1 MPRKKRKFTPFLGPM
16 LQKLAPKI
24 GAKVIMEPEW
34 GVVGQ
39 ILFKNGNI
47 KYFRDGRMDL
57 NTLGS
62 TEIAVDKDYS
72 TFFMKNL
79 GYSTIPGKA
88 FYSPRW
94 HKAIGAKHR
103 TIDDAFVYAESLGFP
118 VIIKPNSGTQG
129 SHVTLVHNKK
139 EFYKGIKAVFKYD
152 RIALVQ
158 SLVIGSDYRI
168 VVLDKN
174 VISAYKRI
182 PLNITGDDKSTVSQL
197 LKTKQKEFVIKG
209 RDTRIKTKDPRIIDK
224 LLHQGLTMHSIIKQ
238 GEKIFLLDNANLST
252 GGDSVDVTDTMHQSV
267 KKLAV
272 KLTKDMGLR
281 LCGVDIMI
289 DGDIEDKLNNNYWI
303 IEINAAPGLDHY
315 VTSGAKQEK
324 IVEKLYLEVLKNM
337 GK

>member
-1 MPRKKRKFTPFLGPM
+1 MKKRKFTPFLGPM
-16 LQKLAPKI
+16 LQKLAPQI

-39 ILFKNGNI
+39 IIFKNGNI
-47 KYFRDGRMDL
+47 RYFRGGCMDL

-72 TFFMKNL
+72 TFFIKSL
-79 GYSTIPGKA
+79 GYKTIPGKA
-88 FYSPRW
+88 FYSDKW
-94 HKAIGAKHR
+94 CKTIGAKHR
-103 TIDDAFVYAESLGFP
+103 NMDAGFKYAQTLGLP
-118 VIIKPNSGTQG
+118 IIIKPNSGSQG
-129 SHVTLVHNKK
+129 TNVILAHNKK
-139 EFYKGIKAVFKYD
+139 EFYRGMKSIFKHD

-158 SLVIGSDYRI
+158 SLVIGTDYRI
-168 VVLDKN
+168 VVLDDK
-174 VISAYKRI
+174 VISAYQRI
-182 PLNITGDDKSTVSQL
+182 PLNLTGDGKSTIKEL
-197 LKTKQKEFVIKG
+197 LKEKQKQFVIQG
-209 RDTRIKTKDPRIIDK
+209 RDTRIKMNDPRIIDK
-224 LLHQGLTMHSIIKQ
+224 LLHQGFTMHSILKSD
-238 GEKIFLLDNANLST
+238 EKIYLLDNANLST
-252 GGDSVDVTDTMHQSV
+252 GGDSVDVTDIMHPSV

-272 KLTKDMGLR
+272 RLTKDMGLR

-289 DGDIEDKLNNNYWI
+289 DGEIENKLNNYWI

>member
-1 MPRKKRKFTPFLGPM
+1 MKKRKFIPFLGPM
-16 LQKLAPKI
+16 LQKLAPRI

-39 ILFKNGNI
+39 IIFRNGNI
-47 KYFRDGRMDL
+47 KYFRGGCMDL

-72 TFFMKNL
+72 TFFMKSL

-88 FYSPRW
+88 FYSNKW
-94 HKAIGAKHR
+94 SKAIGAKHR
-103 TIDDAFVYAESLGFP
+103 NIDNGFVYAEHLGFP

-129 SHVTLVHNKK
+129 THVTLVHNKK
-139 EFYKGIKAVFKYD
+139 EFYKGMRAIFKYD

-158 SLVIGSDYRI
+158 SLVVGTDYRI
-168 VVLDKN
+168 VVLDKK

-182 PLNITGDDKSTVSQL
+182 PLNVEGNGKSTIKEL
-197 LKTKQKEFVIKG
+197 LKAKQKQFIIQG
-209 RDTRIKTKDPRIIDK
+209 RDTRIKMKDPRIIDK
-224 LLHQGLTMHSIIKQ
+224 LTHQGFTMHSILKS

-252 GGDSVDVTDTMHQSV
+252 GGDSVDVTDILHQSV
-267 KKLAV
+267 KNLAI
-272 KLTKDMGLR
+272 KLTHDMGLR

-289 DGDIEDKLNNNYWI
+289 EGEIQNKLNNYWV

>member
-1 MPRKKRKFTPFLGPM
+1 M

-24 GAKVIMEPEW
+24 GAKVIVEPEW

-39 ILFKNGNI
+39 IIFKNGNI
-47 KYFRDGRMDL
+47 KYFRGGRMDL

-79 GYSTIPGKA
+79 GYNTIPGKS
-88 FYSPRW
+88 FYSPKW

-103 TIDDAFVYAESLGFP
+103 TIDDAFAYAESLGFP

-129 SHVTLVHNKK
+129 SHVSLVHNKK
-139 EFYKGIKAVFKYD
+139 EFYRGMKAIFKYD

-158 SLVIGSDYRI
+158 SLVVGTDYRI

-182 PLNITGDDKSTVSQL
+182 PLSVQGDGKSTISQL
-197 LKTKQKEFVIKG
+197 IGEKQKQFIIQG
-209 RDTRIKTKDPRIIDK
+209 RDTRIKIKDPRIIDK
-224 LLHQGLTMHSIIKQ
+224 LFHQGLTMRSILKS

-252 GGDSVDVTDTMHQSV
+252 GGDSVDVTDTMHRSV
-267 KKLAV
+267 KNLAV

-289 DGDIEDKLNNNYWI
+289 DGDIENKLNDNYWI

>member
-1 MPRKKRKFTPFLGPM
+1 MPKKKRKFIPFLGPM
-16 LQKLAPKI
+16 LQRLAPKI

-79 GYSTIPGKA
+79 GYNTILGKS

-103 TIDDAFVYAESLGFP
+103 TIDDGFTYAEQLEFP

-129 SHVTLVHNKK
+129 SHVSLVHNKK
-139 EFYKGIKAVFKYD
+139 EFYKGMKAIFKYD

-158 SLVIGSDYRI
+158 SLVVGTDYRI
-168 VVLDKN
+168 VVLDKK

-182 PLNITGDDKSTVSQL
+182 PLSITGDGKSTIIQL
-197 LKTKQKEFVIKG
+197 LKAKQKEFIIKG
-209 RDTRIKTKDPRIIDK
+209 RDTKIKTKDPRIADK
-224 LLHQGLTMHSIIKQ
+224 LLHQGFTMHSILKQ
-238 GEKIFLLDNANLST
+238 EEKIFLLDNANLST
-252 GGDSVDVTDTMHQSV
+252 GGDSVDVTDTMHESV

-289 DGDIEDKLNNNYWI
+289 DGNIEDKLNNYWI

>member
-1 MPRKKRKFTPFLGPM
+1 MKKRKFIPFLGPM
-16 LQKLAPKI
+16 LQKLAPRI

-39 ILFKNGNI
+39 IIFKNGNI
-47 KYFRDGRMDL
+47 KYFRDGRIDL

-62 TEIAVDKDYS
+62 SEIAVDKDYS

-79 GYSTIPGKA
+79 GYNTIPGKA
-88 FYSPRW
+88 FYSNKW
-94 HKAIGAKHR
+94 SKAIGAKHR
-103 TIDDAFVYAESLGFP
+103 NIDAGFEYAESLGFP

-129 SHVTLVHNKK
+129 SHVALVHNKK
-139 EFYKGIKAVFKYD
+139 EFYRGMKAIFKYD

-158 SLVIGSDYRI
+158 SLVVGTDYRI
-168 VVLDKN
+168 VVLDTN
-174 VISAYKRI
+174 IISAYKRI
-182 PLNITGDDKSTVSQL
+182 PLSVIGDGHSTIRQL
-197 LKTKQKEFVIKG
+197 LKEKQRQFIIKG
-209 RDTRIKTKDPRIIDK
+209 RDTRIKMNDPRIIDK
-224 LLHQGLTMHSIIKQ
+224 LLHQDLTLHSKPKLDEQ
-238 GEKIFLLDNANLST
+238 IFLLDNANLST
-252 GGDSVDVTDTMHQSV
+252 GGESVDVTENIHPSV

-272 KLTKDMGLR
+272 KLTRDMGLR

-289 DGDIEDKLNNNYWI
+289 EGEIEDKLKNYWI

-315 VTSGAKQEK
+315 VTSGPKQEK